1 MLQKIAITIASF
13 FTFGSLA
20 YAQEVVTLERAL
32 ELARENSPQIHA
44 QDYAIEAAEAQLSE
58 AKYYWTPKFE
68 FKSTF
73 GPMPKEKDITA
84 SEDDIWDNFF
94 DSWGFT
100 TRNYLDFW
108 FPIFTSTKVYH
119 THELAKIGLDVE
131 KLRKENE
138 ILNVEYDVSRAYIG
152 LQLANAAQDVI
163 KEAEGYVER
172 IQNEYN
178 KLMENGS
185 DAVKETD
192 QYRIDIAYSNLLRLK
207 NEIAAKRDYAEHALS
222 VHTKL
227 PLPIA
232 VSEMNFDKEEV
243 FLKPYEDVLAIAHEN
258 RGDLK
263 LLAQGE
269 AAADLQAKLEWLNWW
284 PDFVIAGEVYYKFSN
299 AVPKLETENF
309 FLKDSYNGKGF
320 ALGFM
325 IKWNL
330 DPVRQV
336 FKVRQAD
343 AKAERMRAQ
352 RELAIA
358 GIDLEVSEQYQ
369 KTANLLAN
377 IEITHKS
384 RRSAKRFLTNEL
396 MNYEA
401 GDGDVNDM
409 ISALT
414 TYIEQ
419 RSMYLQAL
427 HDYRVGLVKLQKT
440 VGSADLISNE

>member
-1 MLQKIAITIASF
+1 
-13 FTFGSLA
+13 
-20 YAQEVVTLERAL
+20 
-32 ELARENSPQIHA
+32 
-44 QDYAIEAAEAQLSE
+44 
-58 AKYYWTPKFE
+58 
-68 FKSTF
+68 
-73 GPMPKEKDITA
+73 
-84 SEDDIWDNFF
+84 
-94 DSWGFT
+94 
-100 TRNYLDFW
+100 
-108 FPIFTSTKVYH
+108 
-119 THELAKIGLDVE
+119 
-131 KLRKENE
+131 LRKENE

-185 DAVKETD
+185 EAVKETD

-227 PLPIA
+227 PLPIV

-243 FLKPYEDVLAIAHEN
+243 ALKPYEDVLAIAHKS

-309 FLKDSYNGKGF
+309 FLKDTYNGKGF

-343 AKAERMRAQ
+343 AKAERMKAQ
-352 RELAIA
+352 RELAVA

-377 IEITHKS
+377 IDITYKS

-401 GDGDVNDM
+401 GEGDVNNM

-440 VGSADLISNE
+440 VGSADLISDEPVMKPEE